1 MLGFAKA
8 KWYIQKLS
16 RNLSRHHGTR
26 RLNYFAESSEFG
38 AGDVT
43 LTKIL
48 VVDDHELV
56 RMGLV
61 RMLSDVTEFDVVGE
75 ACCGEEA
82 SSLTRDLAPDVVL
95 MDVKMPGIG
104 GIEATKKLLAVH
116 DYVKI
121 IAVTA
126 CDDDLFPARLLQ
138 AGAMG
143 YVTKGADLNE
153 MIKAIRAVC
162 AGDLYMSN
170 SVAQQLALKNFGGSK
185 VKKSPFE
192 TLSERE
198 LQTAMLIATGKKAQE
213 IADTFCVSPKTV
225 NSYRYRIFD
234 KLSINSDVELA
245 LLAVKHNILDVEA
258 IL

>member
-1 MLGFAKA
+1 M
-8 KWYIQKLS
+8 
-16 RNLSRHHGTR
+16 
-26 RLNYFAESSEFG
+26 
-38 AGDVT
+38 
-43 LTKIL
+43 TKIL

-61 RMLSDVTEFDVVGE
+61 RMLSDVSEFDVVGE

-82 SSLTRDLAPDVVL
+82 LTLTRELSPDVVL

-126 CDDDLFPARLLQ
+126 CDDDLFPTRLLQ

-162 AGDLYMSN
+162 AGELYMSN
-170 SVAQQLALKNFGGSK
+170 SVAQQLALKSFGGNK
-185 VKKSPFE
+185 AKASPFE
-192 TLSERE
+192 SLSERE
-198 LQTAMLIATGKKAQE
+198 LQTAMLIANGKKAQE

-234 KLSINSDVELA
+234 KLNINSDVELT
-245 LLAVKHNILDVEA
+245 LLAVKYHILDLET
-258 IL
+258 IF